1 MIRLST
7 AKNATFLAASI
18 ATVLVGCSDGD
29 DATQRVEREPTQEE
43 LEAAWQEAQ
52 PIIEKELAK
61 EDARSAARYPCTLFD
76 KESASALLNAS
87 LEAPT
92 FAHEFKN
99 SGNLDTG
106 VSHSWEADA
115 CSWNNWGDGAS
126 LNVWVSKPEHFADGK
141 VSCIGIDDD
150 DITEALLG
158 GKAEWE
164 FLQSFAWAKLLVCR
178 DDGLFF
184 IEIHDGP
191 TDEAAAK
198 GISIEIASRI
208 AEAL

>member
-1 MIRLST
+1 MVRNPT
-7 AKNATFLAASI
+7 ATSAALLAALM
-18 ATVLVGCSDGD
+18 ATVLGGCGD
-29 DATQRVEREPTQEE
+29 SNEATQTAHEPTLEE
-43 LEAAWQEAQ
+43 LEAVWQEAH
-52 PIIEKELAK
+52 PIIERELAK
-61 EDARSAARYPCTLFD
+61 EDARSAARFPCTLFD
-76 KESASALLNAS
+76 KEAASALLNAN

-99 SGNLDTG
+99 LSNLDTG
-106 VSHSWEADA
+106 NHFSWEAEA

-126 LNVWVSKPEHFADGK
+126 MNVWVSKPEHFADGR

-164 FLQSFAWAKLLVCR
+164 FLESFAWAKLLVCR

-184 IEIHDGP
+184 VEVHDGP
-191 TDEAAAK
+191 ADEGEAK
-198 GISIEIASRI
+198 SISVEIASRI
-208 AEAL
+208 AETL